1 MDTTVLPACLPVQ
14 EMWDH
19 IIDEL
24 RRLKDWQSCSLV
36 CRSFLARAQ
45 SHIFRRISIHK
56 KLFQEPDIVAKQL
69 VSILTKSPH
78 IIPYIRILYLGEC
91 RPAVVAHLLQISWTH
106 LEDLTVSCLGD
117 PITVADL
124 EQIYP
129 LVGLPTLRRI
139 AFSGK
144 GWGAEEMF
152 KALSHCTPRLERIE
166 FWNCDPQ
173 IGSFQSTELA
183 ITGLNPKIRQLT
195 FMSSDS
201 MAGVLADHS
210 FPIDLSSLTYLRSSG
225 SSSGNFK
232 SFILRHCSTVES
244 LHLGGEDSGIERIN
258 LGIFPALQ
266 YLGCDDMGYEFNEML
281 KSLPPNNVIDTI
293 RVNLFGPTLTMDLI
307 ADFQATIIAVKM
319 PMLRRVELEVNTTH
333 SPFFIGADPTALAS
347 MIRRDLGQIQE
358 RGQLFV
364 YFI

>member
-1 MDTTVLPACLPVQ
+1 MDTTVLPACLSVQ

-24 RRLKDWQSCSLV
+24 RQLKDWQSCSLV

-56 KLFQEPDIVAKQL
+56 KLYQEPDFVAKQL
-69 VSILTKSPH
+69 VSILNTSPH
-78 IIPYIRILYLGEC
+78 IIPYIHILYLGEC

-117 PITVADL
+117 PITGADL
-124 EQIYP
+124 EHIYP
-129 LVGLPTLRRI
+129 LVGLPTLRRM
-139 AFSGK
+139 AFIGK
-144 GWGAEEMF
+144 GWGAEGMF
-152 KALSHCTPRLERIE
+152 KALSHCTHRLERIE
-166 FWNCDPQ
+166 FWNCDFPN
-173 IGSFQSTELA
+173 GSFQPTELA
-183 ITGLNPKIRQLT
+183 VTASRPKIRQLT

-201 MAGVLADHS
+201 MARVLADNA
-210 FPIDLSSLTYLRSSG
+210 FPIDLSSVTYVRSSG
-225 SSSGNFK
+225 SNSGNFK
-232 SFILRHCSTVES
+232 SFILRHCSTIES
-244 LHLGGEDSGIERIN
+244 LHLGGEDPGIELIS
-258 LGIFPALQ
+258 LGVFPALN

-281 KSLPPNNVIDTI
+281 KSLPPKNVVDTI

-307 ADFQATIIAVKM
+307 ADFQATIIGLKM
-319 PMLRRVELEVNTTH
+319 PLLRRVELEVNTTH
-333 SPFFIGADPTALAS
+333 SPFFTGADPTALAS